1 MYVKTEID
9 INDLDRLLWSG
20 AADRWENATDEQRER
35 VWEAIVDIFC
45 DNADEYP
52 DMTTINDFVWFE
64 CDDIFN
70 DDEEEDDEDKD

>member
-1 MYVKTEID
+1 MYVKIEID

-20 AADRWENATDEQRER
+20 AADKWAHATDEQRVR
-35 VWEAIVDIFC
+35 VWDAIVDIFC

-52 DMTTINDFVWFE
+52 DMTTINDFIWFE

-70 DDEEEDDEDKD
+70 DSED

>member
-9 INDLDRLLWSG
+9 ISDLDRLLWSR
-20 AADRWENATDEQRER
+20 AADKWANATDEQRLLI
-35 VWEAIVDIFC
+35 WDAIVDIFC

-70 DDEEEDDEDKD
+70 DSGD

>member
-1 MYVKTEID
+1 MYVKTEIN

-20 AADRWENATDEQRER
+20 AADRWANATDEQRER
-35 VWEAIVDIFC
+35 VWETLVYFFANRD
-45 DNADEYP
+45 ALP

-70 DDEEEDDEDKD
+70 DNEEDSDEDEN